1 MDNSGEFKGVFLDL
15 CANMGLVPHR
25 SNTWTPTSNSILER
39 IHQVL
44 ADGLRAFDLDGA
56 EIDPDDDDPFDEYL
70 SSVSY
75 AIRSSYHQTH
85 GFSPAQLVFG
95 RDMFI
100 DSQAEIDWDEI
111 KARKQRKI
119 HESNRRENVNRID
132 HTFKKGDKILIKRP
146 GIIRKLSIPM
156 TGPFKVIKHG
166 RNGSITYEKSLNQ
179 YETVNVRRVIPFHE
193 ESTDREQPSNDTE

>member
-1 MDNSGEFKGVFLDL
+1 MVDPTTGWFECCQLYGPPTAYRCQQILDTVWLARYPRPREIGMDNGGEFKGVFLDL

-100 DSQAEIDWDEI
+100 DSQAEIDWDKI

-119 HESNRRENVNRID
+119 HENNRQENVNRID
-132 HTFKKGDKILIKRP
+132 HTFKKGDKILIK
-146 GIIRKLSIPM
+146 
-156 TGPFKVIKHG
+156 
-166 RNGSITYEKSLNQ
+166 
-179 YETVNVRRVIPFHE
+179 
-193 ESTDREQPSNDTE
+193 